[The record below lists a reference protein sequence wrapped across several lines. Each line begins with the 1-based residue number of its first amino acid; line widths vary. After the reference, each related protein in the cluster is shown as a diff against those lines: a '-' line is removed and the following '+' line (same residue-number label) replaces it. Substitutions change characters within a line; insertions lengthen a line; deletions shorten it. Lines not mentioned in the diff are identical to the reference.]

1 VPNLPVRPIS
11 RSLPNRAQMPSMEL
25 RMDRRTDFL
34 SLLDRDTASS
44 EEFGTHWGGLLEP
57 GSGSHR
63 SFVNPID
70 QRQHLVSAST
80 GLWAGSSTFLSP
92 GSFLGTHPPRIV
104 EAYGHSTRNKAG
116 ELSERRWVSRLSS
129 ANESSPAEMQKMT
142 RAVQTFCEQ
151 ANPDCPEILRLYGVK

>member
-11 RSLPNRAQMPSMEL
+11 RSLPNRAQMTSMEL

-44 EEFGTHWGGLLEP
+44 EEFGAHWGGLLEP
-57 GSGSHR
+57 LAGGSHR

-80 GLWAGSSTFLSP
+80 GGYGRGLRPFFPPDRSSVHTPQRSWRRMDTPRRTKP
-92 GSFLGTHPPRIV
+92 G
-104 EAYGHSTRNKAG
+104 N
-116 ELSERRWVSRLSS
+116 S
-129 ANESSPAEMQKMT
+129 ANGVGFPSSPAQPECSKQLRSGA
-142 RAVQTFCEQ
+142 RAVPPIKSFTTGEK
-151 ANPDCPEILRLYGVK
+151 PSGYLEKS